1 MASSALQVFGFTL
14 GVLAWV
20 GMIGTC
26 ASPEWR
32 KNSHGQTL
40 IDNTLKYEGLWVSC
54 TAFVTGQ
61 TNCKDYAEFFVNL
74 PQVLQICRALMIS
87 SIGTGFV
94 AIIITVLGMK
104 CVGLGSSNHIVK
116 ARIALLG
123 GLLFGISGVLTGAAV
138 SYYAQGVLQ
147 DYYNP
152 SFAQGLTNVPSIR
165 IWKCFVSWLGK
176 SSTWYTLWCARMRL
190 NDSHPSSSATTP
202 SPLSRIYTDI
212 DNAKNYRPQF
222 APTLR
227 ITIDATRKKPTAT
240 KTNTIF

>member
-152 SFAQGLTNVPSIR
+152 SFAQGLTNVP
-165 IWKCFVSWLGK
+165 
-176 SSTWYTLWCARMRL
+176 
-190 NDSHPSSSATTP
+190 
-202 SPLSRIYTDI
+202 
-212 DNAKNYRPQF
+212 
-222 APTLR
+222 
-227 ITIDATRKKPTAT
+227 
-240 KTNTIF
+240 

>member
-123 GLLFGISGVLTGAAV
+123 GLLFGISGFGTAAASYCAYLWSTKDGYTVMSGFYVVVATACAGMLSSLLVIMGSCCASLPVDEIGHSVPARTFSFRKRKNEEKV
-138 SYYAQGVLQ
+138 SRYFGCQQTV
-147 DYYNP
+147 
-152 SFAQGLTNVPSIR
+152 
-165 IWKCFVSWLGK
+165 
-176 SSTWYTLWCARMRL
+176 
-190 NDSHPSSSATTP
+190 
-202 SPLSRIYTDI
+202 
-212 DNAKNYRPQF
+212 AKNFGSRNPVYVADF
-222 APTLR
+222 V
-227 ITIDATRKKPTAT
+227 
-240 KTNTIF
+240 